1 MKNTNSRN
9 NVAGSAS
16 NVYEASVGM
25 RALNRAGQNPQ
36 MKGIVQEIMYCD
48 KYNTN
53 MGNILNGH
61 HMDLTK
67 STTAHMK
74 DVIAKN
80 SAGKVV
86 GHAQLKDT
94 ISNAGVRKTVQQ
106 IESGHYSKTRVIG
119 TEETAAKVNKVLEK
133 HGFKQRVESSGISS
147 KTTSRI
153 ADKTLGKMP
162 TISTMSSAAK
172 AGGVTGAAV
181 GAGMEAISSIG
192 DLLEGDK
199 SAGEAAVDVAVAG
212 VKGGV
217 TGAVSGAIGSAA
229 AGVTG
234 SAITAATTATTV
246 GSAVAGTAVG
256 AAAIAAAP
264 VVAAVAAPM
273 IVFGLLDSLFDD

>member
-86 GHAQLKDT
+86 SHAQLKDT

-106 IESGHYSKTRVIG
+106 IKSGHYSKTRVIG

-133 HGFKQRVESSGISS
+133 YGVKQRVESSGISS

-162 TISTMSSAAK
+162 TISTLSSAAK

-192 DLLEGDK
+192 DWLEGDK
-199 SAGEAAVDVAVAG
+199 SAGEAAADVAVAG

-217 TGAVSGAIGSAA
+217 TGAVSGVIGSAA
-229 AGVTG
+229 AGATG
-234 SAITAATTATTV
+234 SAIAAATATTV

-273 IVFGLLDSLFDD
+273 VVFGLLGSLFGD

>member
-106 IESGHYSKTRVIG
+106 IKSGHYSKTRVIG

-133 HGFKQRVESSGISS
+133 CGVKQRVESSGISS

-192 DLLEGDK
+192 DWLEGDK
-199 SAGEAAVDVAVAG
+199 SAGEAAADVAVAG

-217 TGAVSGAIGSAA
+217 TGAVSGVIASAA
-229 AGVTG
+229 ADVAG
-234 SAITAATTATTV
+234 SAIAAATATTV
-246 GSAVAGTAVG
+246 RSAVAGTAVG
-256 AAAIAAAP
+256 AAAIAAAL

-273 IVFGLLDSLFDD
+273 VVFGLLDSLFDD

>member
-1 MKNTNSRN
+1 MKNTNFRN

-106 IESGHYSKTRVIG
+106 IKSGHYSKTRVIG

-133 HGFKQRVESSGISS
+133 CGVKQRVESSGISS

-162 TISTMSSAAK
+162 TISTLPSAAK

-192 DLLEGDK
+192 DWLEGDK
-199 SAGEAAVDVAVAG
+199 SAGEAAADVAVAG

-217 TGAVSGAIGSAA
+217 TGAVSGVIGSAA
-229 AGVTG
+229 AGATG
-234 SAITAATTATTV
+234 SAIAAATATTV

-273 IVFGLLDSLFDD
+273 VVFGLLGSLFDD

>member
-1 MKNTNSRN
+1 MKNTNFRN

-36 MKGIVQEIMYCD
+36 MKGVAHEIMCCD
-48 KYNTN
+48 KYNLN
-53 MGNILNGH
+53 PGNILNGR

-106 IESGHYSKTRVIG
+106 INSGHYSKTRVIG

-133 HGFKQRVESSGISS
+133 CGVKQRVESSGISS

-162 TISTMSSAAK
+162 TISTVSSAAT

-234 SAITAATTATTV
+234 SAITAATTTTV

-273 IVFGLLDSLFDD
+273 IVFGLLGSLFDD

>member
-1 MKNTNSRN
+1 MKNTNFRN

-36 MKGIVQEIMYCD
+36 MKGVGHEIMCCD
-48 KYNTN
+48 KYNLN
-53 MGNILNGH
+53 PGNILNGR

-106 IESGHYSKTRVIG
+106 IESGHYSKTKVIG

-162 TISTMSSAAK
+162 TISAVSSAAK

-192 DLLEGDK
+192 GWMEGDK
-199 SAGEAAVDVAVAG
+199 SAGEVAVDVAVAG

-234 SAITAATTATTV
+234 SAITAATTTTV

-273 IVFGLLDSLFDD
+273 VVFGLLGSLFDD

>member
-53 MGNILNGH
+53 MGNILNGR

-74 DVIAKN
+74 DVIAKD
-80 SAGKVV
+80 SAGRVV
-86 GHAQLKDT
+86 SHAQLKDT

-106 IESGHYSKTRVIG
+106 IKSGHYSKTRVIG

-133 HGFKQRVESSGISS
+133 YGVKQRVESSGISS

-162 TISTMSSAAK
+162 TISTLFSAAK

-192 DLLEGDK
+192 DWLEDDK
-199 SAGEAAVDVAVAG
+199 SAGEAAADVAVAG

-217 TGAVSGAIGSAA
+217 TGAVSGVIGSAA
-229 AGVTG
+229 AGATG
-234 SAITAATTATTV
+234 SAIAAATATTV

-273 IVFGLLDSLFDD
+273 VVFGLLGSLFGD

>member
-1 MKNTNSRN
+1 MKNTNFRN

-36 MKGIVQEIMYCD
+36 MKGVGHEIMCCD
-48 KYNTN
+48 KYNLN
-53 MGNILNGH
+53 PGNILNGR

-162 TISTMSSAAK
+162 TISAVSSAAK

-192 DLLEGDK
+192 GWMEGDK
-199 SAGEAAVDVAVAG
+199 SAGEAAADVAVAG

-217 TGAVSGAIGSAA
+217 TGAVSGAIGSVA

-234 SAITAATTATTV
+234 SAITAATATTV

-273 IVFGLLDSLFDD
+273 VVFGLLGSLFDD

>member
-1 MKNTNSRN
+1 MKNTNFRN

-36 MKGIVQEIMYCD
+36 MKGVAYEIMCCD
-48 KYNTN
+48 KYNLN
-53 MGNILNGH
+53 PGNILNGR

-106 IESGHYSKTRVIG
+106 IKSGHYSKTRVIG

-192 DLLEGDK
+192 DWLEGDK
-199 SAGEAAVDVAVAG
+199 SAGEAAADVAVAG

-217 TGAVSGAIGSAA
+217 TGAVSGVIGSAA
-229 AGVTG
+229 AGATG
-234 SAITAATTATTV
+234 SAIAAATATTV

-273 IVFGLLDSLFDD
+273 VVFGLLGSLFDD

>member
-1 MKNTNSRN
+1 MKNTNVRN

-36 MKGIVQEIMYCD
+36 MKGVGHEIMYCD
-48 KYNTN
+48 KYNLN
-53 MGNILNGH
+53 PGNILNGR

-106 IESGHYSKTRVIG
+106 INSGHYSKTRVIG

-133 HGFKQRVESSGISS
+133 CGVKQRVESSGISS

-162 TISTMSSAAK
+162 TISTVSSAAR

-212 VKGGV
+212 VKGGL

-234 SAITAATTATTV
+234 SAITVATTTTV

>member
-86 GHAQLKDT
+86 SHAQLKDT

-106 IESGHYSKTRVIG
+106 IKSGHYSKTRVIG

-133 HGFKQRVESSGISS
+133 YGVKQRVESSGISS

-162 TISTMSSAAK
+162 TISTLSSAAK

-192 DLLEGDK
+192 DWLEGDK
-199 SAGEAAVDVAVAG
+199 SAGEAAADVAVAG

-217 TGAVSGAIGSAA
+217 TGAVSGVIGSAA
-229 AGVTG
+229 AGATG
-234 SAITAATTATTV
+234 SAIAAATATTV

-273 IVFGLLDSLFDD
+273 VVFGLLGSLFDD

>member
-80 SAGKVV
+80 SVGKVV

-106 IESGHYSKTRVIG
+106 IKSGHYSKTRVIG

-133 HGFKQRVESSGISS
+133 YGVKQRVESSGISS

-192 DLLEGDK
+192 DWMEGNK
-199 SAGEAAVDVAVAG
+199 SAGEAVADVAVAG

-217 TGAVSGAIGSAA
+217 TGAVSGVIGSAA
-229 AGVTG
+229 AGATG
-234 SAITAATTATTV
+234 SAIAAATATTV

-273 IVFGLLDSLFDD
+273 VVFGLLGSLFDD

>member
-1 MKNTNSRN
+1 MKNTNFRN

-25 RALNRAGQNPQ
+25 RALNRAGYCPQ
-36 MKGIVQEIMYCD
+36 LKGHVNEIMYCD
-48 KYNTN
+48 KYNLN
-53 MGNILNGH
+53 PGNILNGR

-106 IESGHYSKTRVIG
+106 IKSGHYSKTRVIG
-119 TEETAAKVNKVLEK
+119 TEETAAKLNKVLEK
-133 HGFKQRVESSGISS
+133 YGVKQRVENSGISS

-162 TISTMSSAAK
+162 TISTTFSAAK

-192 DLLEGDK
+192 DWLEGDK
-199 SAGEAAVDVAVAG
+199 SAGEAAADVVVAG

-217 TGAVSGAIGSAA
+217 TGAVSGVIGSTA

-234 SAITAATTATTV
+234 SAITAATATTV

-273 IVFGLLDSLFDD
+273 IVFGLLGSLFDD

>member
-1 MKNTNSRN
+1 MKNTNVRN

-36 MKGIVQEIMYCD
+36 IKGIVHEIVYCD
-48 KYNTN
+48 KYNLN
-53 MGNILNGH
+53 LGNILNGR

-106 IESGHYSKTRVIG
+106 INSGHYSKTRVIG

-133 HGFKQRVESSGISS
+133 CGVKQRVESSGISS

-162 TISTMSSAAK
+162 TISTVSSAAR

-229 AGVTG
+229 AGATG
-234 SAITAATTATTV
+234 SAIAAATTTTV

-273 IVFGLLDSLFDD
+273 VVFGLLGSLFDD

>member
-106 IESGHYSKTRVIG
+106 IKSGHYSKTRVIG

-133 HGFKQRVESSGISS
+133 CGVKQRVESSGISS

-192 DLLEGDK
+192 DWLEGDK
-199 SAGEAAVDVAVAG
+199 SAGEAAADVAVAG

-217 TGAVSGAIGSAA
+217 TGAVSGVIGSAA
-229 AGVTG
+229 AGATG
-234 SAITAATTATTV
+234 SAIAAATATTV

-256 AAAIAAAP
+256 AAAIAAAL

-273 IVFGLLDSLFDD
+273 VVFGLLGSLFGD

>member
-48 KYNTN
+48 NYNTN

-106 IESGHYSKTRVIG
+106 IKSGHYSKTRVIG

-133 HGFKQRVESSGISS
+133 CGVKQRVESSGISS

-162 TISTMSSAAK
+162 TISTLPSAAK

-192 DLLEGDK
+192 DWLEGDK
-199 SAGEAAVDVAVAG
+199 SAGEAAADVAVAG

-217 TGAVSGAIGSAA
+217 TGAVSGVIGSAA
-229 AGVTG
+229 AGATG
-234 SAITAATTATTV
+234 SAIAAATATTV

-273 IVFGLLDSLFDD
+273 VVFGLLGSLFGD

>member
-9 NVAGSAS
+9 NIAGSAS

-53 MGNILNGH
+53 MGNILNGR

-74 DVIAKN
+74 DVIAKD
-80 SAGKVV
+80 SAGRVV
-86 GHAQLKDT
+86 SHAQLKDT

-106 IESGHYSKTRVIG
+106 IKSGHYSKTRVIG

-133 HGFKQRVESSGISS
+133 YGVKQRVESSGISS

-162 TISTMSSAAK
+162 TISTLSSAAK

-192 DLLEGDK
+192 DWLEDDK
-199 SAGEAAVDVAVAG
+199 SAGEAAADVAVAG

-217 TGAVSGAIGSAA
+217 TGAVSGVIGSAA
-229 AGVTG
+229 AGATG
-234 SAITAATTATTV
+234 SAIAAATATTV
-246 GSAVAGTAVG
+246 GSAAAGTAVG

-273 IVFGLLDSLFDD
+273 VVFGLLGSLFGD

>member
-1 MKNTNSRN
+1 MKNTNFRN

-36 MKGIVQEIMYCD
+36 MKGVAHEIMCCD
-48 KYNTN
+48 KYNLN
-53 MGNILNGH
+53 PGNILNGR

-106 IESGHYSKTRVIG
+106 IKSGHYSKTRVIG

-133 HGFKQRVESSGISS
+133 CGVKQRVESSGISS

-162 TISTMSSAAK
+162 TISTVSSAAT

-234 SAITAATTATTV
+234 SAITAATTTTV

-273 IVFGLLDSLFDD
+273 IVFGLLGSLFDD

>member
-106 IESGHYSKTRVIG
+106 IKSGHYSKTRVIG

-133 HGFKQRVESSGISS
+133 CGVKQRVESSGISS

-162 TISTMSSAAK
+162 TISTVFSAAR

-273 IVFGLLDSLFDD
+273 VVFGLLGSLFGD

>member
-106 IESGHYSKTRVIG
+106 INSGHYSKTRVIG

-133 HGFKQRVESSGISS
+133 YGVKQRVESSGISS

-192 DLLEGDK
+192 DWMEGNK
-199 SAGEAAVDVAVAG
+199 SAGEAAADVAVAG

-217 TGAVSGAIGSAA
+217 TGAVSGVIGSAA
-229 AGVTG
+229 AGATG
-234 SAITAATTATTV
+234 SAIAAATATTV

-273 IVFGLLDSLFDD
+273 VVFGLLGSLFDD

>member
-1 MKNTNSRN
+1 MYCNPT
-9 NVAGSAS
+9 VAGSAS

-36 MKGIVQEIMYCD
+36 LRGIVHEILYCD
-48 KYNTN
+48 QYNTN

-106 IESGHYSKTRVIG
+106 IKSGHYSKTRVIG

-133 HGFKQRVESSGISS
+133 YGVKQRVESSGISS

-162 TISTMSSAAK
+162 TISTLSSAAK

-192 DLLEGDK
+192 DWLEGDK
-199 SAGEAAVDVAVAG
+199 SAGEAAADVAVAG

-217 TGAVSGAIGSAA
+217 TGAVSGVIGSAA
-229 AGVTG
+229 AGATG
-234 SAITAATTATTV
+234 SAIAAATATTV

-273 IVFGLLDSLFDD
+273 VVFGLLGSLFGD

>member
-1 MKNTNSRN
+1 MKNTNFRN

-25 RALNRAGQNPQ
+25 RALNRAGYCPQ
-36 MKGIVQEIMYCD
+36 LKGHVNEIMYCD
-48 KYNTN
+48 KYNLN
-53 MGNILNGH
+53 PGNILNGH

-162 TISTMSSAAK
+162 TISTVFSAAR

-273 IVFGLLDSLFDD
+273 IVFGLLGSLFDD

>member
-106 IESGHYSKTRVIG
+106 INSGHYSKTRVIG

-133 HGFKQRVESSGISS
+133 CGVKQRVESSGISS

-192 DLLEGDK
+192 DWMEGNK
-199 SAGEAAVDVAVAG
+199 SAGEAAADVAVAG

-217 TGAVSGAIGSAA
+217 TGAVSGVIGSAA
-229 AGVTG
+229 AGATG
-234 SAITAATTATTV
+234 SAIAAATATTV

-273 IVFGLLDSLFDD
+273 VVFGLLGSLFDD

>member
-1 MKNTNSRN
+1 MKNTNFRN

-36 MKGIVQEIMYCD
+36 MKGVAHEIMCCD
-48 KYNTN
+48 KYNLN
-53 MGNILNGH
+53 PGNILNGR

-106 IESGHYSKTRVIG
+106 INSGHYSKTRVIG
-119 TEETAAKVNKVLEK
+119 TEETAAKVNKALEK
-133 HGFKQRVESSGISS
+133 YGVKQRVESSGISS

-162 TISTMSSAAK
+162 TISTMSSAAR

-234 SAITAATTATTV
+234 SAITAATATTV

-273 IVFGLLDSLFDD
+273 VVFGLLGSLFDD

>member
-1 MKNTNSRN
+1 MKNTNTRN

-25 RALNRAGQNPQ
+25 RALNRAGYCPQ
-36 MKGIVQEIMYCD
+36 LKGHVNEIMYCD
-48 KYNTN
+48 KYNLN
-53 MGNILNGH
+53 PGNILNGR

-133 HGFKQRVESSGISS
+133 YGVKQRVESSGISS

-162 TISTMSSAAK
+162 TISTLSSAAK

-192 DLLEGDK
+192 DWLEGDK
-199 SAGEAAVDVAVAG
+199 SAGEAAADVAVAG

-217 TGAVSGAIGSAA
+217 TGAVSGVIGSAA

-234 SAITAATTATTV
+234 SAITAATATTV

-273 IVFGLLDSLFDD
+273 VVFGLLGSLFGD

>member
-53 MGNILNGH
+53 MGNILNGRY
-61 HMDLTK
+61 MDLTK

-74 DVIAKN
+74 DVIAKD
-80 SAGKVV
+80 SAGRVV
-86 GHAQLKDT
+86 SHAQLKDT

-106 IESGHYSKTRVIG
+106 IKSGHYSKTRVIG

-133 HGFKQRVESSGISS
+133 YGVKQRVESSGISS

-162 TISTMSSAAK
+162 TISTLSSAAK

-192 DLLEGDK
+192 DWLEDDK
-199 SAGEAAVDVAVAG
+199 SAGEAAADVAVAG

-217 TGAVSGAIGSAA
+217 TGAVSGVIGSAA
-229 AGVTG
+229 AGATG
-234 SAITAATTATTV
+234 SAIAAATATTV

-273 IVFGLLDSLFDD
+273 VVFGLLGSLFGD

>member
-1 MKNTNSRN
+1 MKNINSRN

-106 IESGHYSKTRVIG
+106 IKSGHYSKTRVIG

-133 HGFKQRVESSGISS
+133 YGVKQRVESSGISS

-162 TISTMSSAAK
+162 TISTLSSAAK

-192 DLLEGDK
+192 DWLEGDK
-199 SAGEAAVDVAVAG
+199 SAGEAAADVAVAG

-217 TGAVSGAIGSAA
+217 TGAVSGVIGSAA
-229 AGVTG
+229 AGATG
-234 SAITAATTATTV
+234 SAIAAATATTV

-256 AAAIAAAP
+256 AAAIVAAP

-273 IVFGLLDSLFDD
+273 VVFGLLGSLFGD

>member
-1 MKNTNSRN
+1 MKNTNFRN

-36 MKGIVQEIMYCD
+36 MKGVGHEIMCCD
-48 KYNTN
+48 KYNLN
-53 MGNILNGH
+53 PGNILNGR

-119 TEETAAKVNKVLEK
+119 TEETAAKVNKLLEK

-162 TISTMSSAAK
+162 TISTVFSAAR

-273 IVFGLLDSLFDD
+273 IVFGLLGSLFDD

>member
-106 IESGHYSKTRVIG
+106 IKSGHYSKTRVIG

-133 HGFKQRVESSGISS
+133 CGVKQRVESSGISS

-162 TISTMSSAAK
+162 TISTVFSAAR

-273 IVFGLLDSLFDD
+273 IVFGLLGSLFDD

>member
-36 MKGIVQEIMYCD
+36 IKGIVHEIVYCD
-48 KYNTN
+48 KYNLN
-53 MGNILNGH
+53 LGNILNGR

-133 HGFKQRVESSGISS
+133 CGVKQRVESSGISS

-162 TISTMSSAAK
+162 TISTTFSAAK

-192 DLLEGDK
+192 DWMEGNK
-199 SAGEAAVDVAVAG
+199 SAGEAAADVAVAG

-234 SAITAATTATTV
+234 SAITAATATTV

-273 IVFGLLDSLFDD
+273 VVFGLLGSLFDD

>member
-1 MKNTNSRN
+1 MKNTNVRN

-36 MKGIVQEIMYCD
+36 MKGIVHEIVYCD
-48 KYNTN
+48 KYNLN
-53 MGNILNGH
+53 LGNILNGR

-106 IESGHYSKTRVIG
+106 INSGHYSKTRVIG

-133 HGFKQRVESSGISS
+133 CGVKQRVESSGISS

-162 TISTMSSAAK
+162 TISTVSSAAR

-181 GAGMEAISSIG
+181 GAGIEAISSIG

-234 SAITAATTATTV
+234 SAITVATATTV

-273 IVFGLLDSLFDD
+273 IVFGLLDSLFGD

>member
-106 IESGHYSKTRVIG
+106 IKSGHYSKTRVIG

-133 HGFKQRVESSGISS
+133 YGVKQRVESSGISS

-162 TISTMSSAAK
+162 TISTLSSAAK

-192 DLLEGDK
+192 DWLEGDK
-199 SAGEAAVDVAVAG
+199 SAGEAAADVAVAG

-217 TGAVSGAIGSAA
+217 TGAVSGVIGSAA
-229 AGVTG
+229 AGATG
-234 SAITAATTATTV
+234 SAIAAATATTV

-273 IVFGLLDSLFDD
+273 VVFGLLGSLFGD

>member
-106 IESGHYSKTRVIG
+106 IKSGHYSKTRVIG
-119 TEETAAKVNKVLEK
+119 TEETVAKVNKVLEK
-133 HGFKQRVESSGISS
+133 CGVKQRVESSGISS

-192 DLLEGDK
+192 DWMEGNK
-199 SAGEAAVDVAVAG
+199 SAGEAAADVAVAG

-217 TGAVSGAIGSAA
+217 TGAVSGVIGSAA
-229 AGVTG
+229 AGATG
-234 SAITAATTATTV
+234 SAIAAATATTV

-273 IVFGLLDSLFDD
+273 VVFGLLGSLFDD

>member
-106 IESGHYSKTRVIG
+106 IKSGHYSKTRVIG

-133 HGFKQRVESSGISS
+133 CGVKQRVESSGISS

-162 TISTMSSAAK
+162 TISTVSSAAR

-229 AGVTG
+229 AGATG
-234 SAITAATTATTV
+234 SAIAAATTTTV

-273 IVFGLLDSLFDD
+273 VVFGLLGSLFDD

>member
-106 IESGHYSKTRVIG
+106 IKSGHYSKTRVIG

-133 HGFKQRVESSGISS
+133 CGVKQRVESSGISS

-192 DLLEGDK
+192 DWLEGDK
-199 SAGEAAVDVAVAG
+199 SAGEAAADVAVAG

-217 TGAVSGAIGSAA
+217 TGAVSGVIASAA
-229 AGVTG
+229 ADVAG
-234 SAITAATTATTV
+234 SAIAAATATTV
-246 GSAVAGTAVG
+246 RSAVAGTAVG

-264 VVAAVAAPM
+264 VVAAFVAPM
-273 IVFGLLDSLFDD
+273 VVVGFIGSLFDD

>member
-106 IESGHYSKTRVIG
+106 IESGHYSKTKVIG

-133 HGFKQRVESSGISS
+133 CGVKQRVESSGISS

-162 TISTMSSAAK
+162 TISTVSSAAR

-192 DLLEGDK
+192 DWMEGNK
-199 SAGEAAVDVAVAG
+199 SAGEAAADVAVAG

-217 TGAVSGAIGSAA
+217 TGAVSGVIGSAA
-229 AGVTG
+229 AGATG
-234 SAITAATTATTV
+234 SAIAAATATTV

-273 IVFGLLDSLFDD
+273 VVFGLLGSLFGD

>member
-1 MKNTNSRN
+1 MKNTNVRN

-25 RALNRAGQNPQ
+25 RALNRAGYCPQ
-36 MKGIVQEIMYCD
+36 LKGHVNEIMYCD
-48 KYNTN
+48 KYNLN
-53 MGNILNGH
+53 PGNILNGR

-133 HGFKQRVESSGISS
+133 SGVKQRVESSGISS

-162 TISTMSSAAK
+162 TISTVSSAAR

-217 TGAVSGAIGSAA
+217 TGAVSGAIGSVA
-229 AGVTG
+229 AGATG
-234 SAITAATTATTV
+234 SAIAAATTTTV

-273 IVFGLLDSLFDD
+273 IVFGLLGSLFDD

>member
-16 NVYEASVGM
+16 NVYEASVVM

-106 IESGHYSKTRVIG
+106 INSGHYSKTRVIG

-133 HGFKQRVESSGISS
+133 CGVKQRVESSGISS

-192 DLLEGDK
+192 DWMEGNK
-199 SAGEAAVDVAVAG
+199 SAGEAAADVAVAG

-217 TGAVSGAIGSAA
+217 TGAVSGVIGSAA
-229 AGVTG
+229 AGATG
-234 SAITAATTATTV
+234 SAIAAATATTV

-273 IVFGLLDSLFDD
+273 VVFGLLGSLFDD

>member
-106 IESGHYSKTRVIG
+106 IKSGHYSKTRVIG

-133 HGFKQRVESSGISS
+133 CGVKQRVESSGISS

-192 DLLEGDK
+192 DWLEGDK
-199 SAGEAAVDVAVAG
+199 SAGEAAADVAVAG

-217 TGAVSGAIGSAA
+217 TGAVSGVIASAA
-229 AGVTG
+229 ADVAG
-234 SAITAATTATTV
+234 SAIAAATATTV

-273 IVFGLLDSLFDD
+273 VVFGLLDSLFDD